1 MFAYDLKNEIMDKAA
16 QVHFI
21 GKLFASSVNFL
32 ANLDLLDQKVSQG
45 IRSKLTNFNQASKR
59 TPIVTKPDHTIT
71 VTNDAE
77 NWLKINL
84 GVILEGGVPTDLM

>member
-16 QVHFI
+16 QGHFI
-21 GKLFASSVNFL
+21 DKLFASSVNR

-45 IRSKLTNFNQASKR
+45 IRSKLANFNQANKR
-59 TPIVTKPDHTIT
+59 TPIVAKPDHTIT

-84 GVILEGGVPTDLM
+84 GVILEGGVPTDLK